1 MSLLFIFII
10 MRTPL
15 RNKIYEIIFGTHTKA
30 GKNFDLI
37 LLWTII
43 LSVLVV
49 MIESIKPLQIKYAEL
64 LRILE
69 WAFTIIFSLEYLAR
83 IYSHPKPLKYIFS
96 FWGVIDLLSIAPTYL
111 SLIFKGAH
119 FLVVIRLLRVLR
131 VFRILKLG
139 RYFTESLVLSQAL
152 KASSY
157 KIIVFMLSVML
168 LVVIMGS
175 VMYVVEGGQNGFSS
189 IPQSIYWA
197 VITITTVGYGDI
209 VPVTVLGK
217 FIASLMMLMGYSI
230 IAVPTGI
237 ISVEI
242 AKAAKNKITC
252 KNCGEGMENEK
263 ANYCSNCGNKLMQST
278 PADSSI

>member
-49 MIESIKPLQIKYAEL
+49 MMESIKPLQIKYAEL

-242 AKAAKNKITC
+242 AKAHKKKITC
-252 KNCGEGMENEK
+252 NNCGEDMENEK

>member
-1 MSLLFIFII
+1 M
-10 MRTPL
+10 
-15 RNKIYEIIFGTHTKA
+15 
-30 GKNFDLI
+30 I

-49 MIESIKPLQIKYAEL
+49 MMESIKPIQMKYAEL

-69 WAFTIIFSLEYLAR
+69 WTFTIIFSLEYLAR

-96 FWGVIDLLSIAPTYL
+96 FWGIIDLLSIAPTFL

-139 RYFTESLVLSQAL
+139 RYFTESLVLSEAL

-168 LVVIMGS
+168 LVIVMGS

-209 VPVTVLGK
+209 VPVTVVGK

-242 AKAAKNKITC
+242 AKASKKN
-252 KNCGEGMENEK
+252 
-263 ANYCSNCGNKLMQST
+263 SVQKLR
-278 PADSSI
+278 

>member
-1 MSLLFIFII
+1 MHTSSK
-10 MRTPL
+10 
-15 RNKIYEIIFGTHTKA
+15 NKIYEIIFGTHTKA

-49 MIESIKPLQIKYAEL
+49 MIESIKPIQIKYAEL

-69 WAFTIIFSLEYLAR
+69 WIFTIIFSLEYLAR

-96 FWGVIDLLSIAPTYL
+96 FWGIIDLLSIVPTYF

-131 VFRILKLG
+131 VPRILKLG

-157 KIIVFMLSVML
+157 KIIVFMLSVLL
-168 LVVIMGS
+168 LVIIMGS
-175 VMYVVEGGQNGFSS
+175 IMYVIEGGENGFSS

-209 VPVTVLGK
+209 VPVTVTGK

-242 AKAAKNKITC
+242 AKAAKKKITC
-252 KNCGEGMENEK
+252 RNCGENLEVEN
-263 ANYCSNCGNKLMQST
+263 AHFCYHCGNTLK
-278 PADSSI
+278 